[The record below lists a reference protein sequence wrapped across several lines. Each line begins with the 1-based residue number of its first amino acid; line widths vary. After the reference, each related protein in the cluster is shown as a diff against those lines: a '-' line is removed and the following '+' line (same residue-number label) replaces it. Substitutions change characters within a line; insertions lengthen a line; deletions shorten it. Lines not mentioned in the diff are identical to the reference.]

1 MHNKRK
7 AESAKNTKRDEILKS
22 LKTLYEKT
30 HFEIQEIQ
38 KKLLDLKKYHNNNKE
53 QKEIVKEAINFIAN
67 DMKSFLGDMQKQ
79 IKKIKKVGILNKETI
94 TAIIEGPIVS
104 DIRNIEGGMN
114 ICLETIE
121 SLQQMKNDKGS

>member
-114 ICLETIE
+114 ICLKTIE